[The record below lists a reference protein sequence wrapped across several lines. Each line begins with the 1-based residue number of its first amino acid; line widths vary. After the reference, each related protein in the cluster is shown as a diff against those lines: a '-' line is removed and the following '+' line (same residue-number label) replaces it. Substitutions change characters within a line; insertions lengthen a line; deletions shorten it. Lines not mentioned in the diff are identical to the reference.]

1 MRLGAAARMCV
12 SGANEHPK
20 YYLIEGLIMN
30 HITTTAG
37 LSNSAALPMAGR
49 VSWAAVFVGLLLSMM
64 TYLFL
69 GVLGTAVGASALDPL
84 GQHNPLAGFGTG
96 TGIWVGISTLISLA
110 VGAFFAGR
118 SAPQKGILHG
128 VLSWSIT
135 TLITLYV
142 LSSLAGGALSAAS
155 SVAGKGLAL
164 AGQGVAA
171 AAPTLASSARDEL
184 QKNGV
189 SFDMSDLQG
198 QLTTLLRQTGKPAL
212 DPNQLKANAINA
224 ASQGQA
230 SASDTATSPQNASND
245 LSAFFDRLKQEA
257 QPSMNAADKDALIN
271 IIVAR
276 TGKSRS
282 EAEQI
287 ANNYAQTYDQAVAKY
302 QQLKQQTEQKAREA
316 ADAAAKGVSKAA
328 WAGVILL
335 ILGAL
340 VSGFFGYL
348 GRRSNPLRPVAVV

>member
-1 MRLGAAARMCV
+1 M
-12 SGANEHPK
+12 
-20 YYLIEGLIMN
+20 
-30 HITTTAG
+30 TTTADLANAAG
-37 LSNSAALPMAGR
+37 LPAAGR
-49 VSWAAVFVGLLLSMM
+49 VSWGAVFVGLLLSMM

-69 GVLGTAVGASALDPL
+69 GVLGTAVGATALDPI
-84 GQHNPLAGFGTG
+84 GDHNPLAGFGTG
-96 TGIWVGISTLISLA
+96 TGIWVGVSTLLSLA

-118 SAPQKGILHG
+118 SAPQKGVLHG
-128 VLSWSIT
+128 VLSWSVT

-155 SVAGKGLAL
+155 SVAGKGLSL

-171 AAPTLASSARDEL
+171 AAPSLASGAQGVL

-212 DPNQLKANAINA
+212 DPDRLKSNATNA
-224 ASQGQA
+224 VSEGQA
-230 SASDTATSPQNASND
+230 SASDAAASPQNASND

-257 QPSMNAADKDALIN
+257 QPSMNAADKDALVN

-276 TGKSRS
+276 TGKSHA

-287 ANNYAQTYDQAVAKY
+287 ANNYAQTYDQALAKY
-302 QQLKQQTEQKAREA
+302 QELKQQAEQKAREA
-316 ADAAAKGVSKAA
+316 ADTAAKGISKAA

-340 VSGFFGYL
+340 VSGFFGHL
-348 GRRSNPLRPVAVV
+348 GRRSNPIRQVAVL